1 MYYWCNFINALCYRV
16 NKTIEFRFLRP
27 TYNFK
32 KILLWLYIFNG
43 ILKYAEE
50 YYVPGCHTNLTV
62 IMQKCYPSD
71 LAKELCLGIKK
82 LWALSINQQANGD
95 NIGAEVWMEDEMFD
109 SLKI

>member
-43 ILKYAEE
+43 ILKYSEE
-50 YYVPGCHTNLTV
+50 YYVIGIKVSLKD
-62 IMQKCYPSD
+62 IIEICYPKD
-71 LAKELCLGIKK
+71 IANELILGVIK
-82 LWALSINQQANGD
+82 LEALSINQYSNGD
-95 NIGAEVWMEDEMFD
+95 EIGAEVWMEESMFND
-109 SLKI
+109 LNI